1 MEGGLD
7 AAGVLTD
14 SSILDPKALCCYITG
29 VLLSSAGIGV
39 DLVFRGI
46 MDCNKIKP
54 AILLKG
60 LVRIRM

>member
-1 MEGGLD
+1 MFLVFSSTLD
-7 AAGVLTD
+7 TEALCRYIAGVLPL
-14 SSILDPKALCCYITG
+14 SIG
-29 VLLSSAGIGV
+29 VGV

-46 MDCNKIKP
+46 INCSKIEP